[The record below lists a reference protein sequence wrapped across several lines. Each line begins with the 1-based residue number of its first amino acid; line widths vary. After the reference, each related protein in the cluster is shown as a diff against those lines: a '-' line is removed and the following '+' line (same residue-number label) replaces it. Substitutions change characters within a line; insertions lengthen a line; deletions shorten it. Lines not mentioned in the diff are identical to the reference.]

1 MANYDTDRPYLP
13 RGSKHHNAKITE
25 DDVRLIIELDRERR
39 RAKEKLDSL
48 SQRAIAEKFG
58 ISKQR
63 VWEIV
68 NSRDG
73 AWGHV

>member
-1 MANYDTDRPYLP
+1 MTCHK
-13 RGSKHHNAKITE
+13 GSKHHNAKITE
-25 DDVRLIIELDRERR
+25 DDVRLILELDQERR
-39 RAKEKLDSL
+39 RVKALLDSL

-68 NSRDG
+68 NAHQG
-73 AWGHV
+73 AWSHV